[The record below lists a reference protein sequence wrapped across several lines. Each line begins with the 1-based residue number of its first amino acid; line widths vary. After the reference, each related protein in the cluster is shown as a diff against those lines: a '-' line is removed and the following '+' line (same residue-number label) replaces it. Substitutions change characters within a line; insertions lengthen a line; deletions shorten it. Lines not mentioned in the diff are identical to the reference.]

1 MTVEQR
7 RTIRVNRESFADRP
21 ARDTAVTRALLS
33 RVATGEEPETLRLH
47 RPAAVVA
54 FGPHDRIAPGYHR
67 AIAAARA
74 AGFGAIERL
83 AGGRAAVFHEQT
95 IAFAWIIPS
104 PDPPAGI
111 RQRFVELS
119 QIVAEALARLGI
131 DARIGAVAGEYCP
144 GEWSVNARGE
154 TKIMGVGQRLVR
166 GAAHVGGVI
175 VVDDSARV
183 RDVLIPVYAE
193 LGLEWRPSTV
203 GSVADEVGGAGAA
216 GAASSISGEDAAGG
230 ALHDAVAAAIVA
242 EFALRHELV
251 AGTLG
256 PEIHALADELEPAH
270 LCPTQEPV

>member
-1 MTVEQR
+1 MSSER
-7 RTIRVNRESFADRP
+7 RAVRVNRESFADRP

-47 RPAAVVA
+47 RPTAVVA

-67 AIAAARA
+67 AIAAARS

-95 IAFAWIIPS
+95 IAFAWTIPS

-111 RQRFVELS
+111 RQRFDEMS
-119 QIVAEALARLGI
+119 QIVADALSRLGI
-131 DARIGAVAGEYCP
+131 DARIGEVSGEYCP

-183 RDVLIPVYAE
+183 RDVLVPVYAE
-193 LGLEWRPSTV
+193 LGLDWRPSSV
-203 GSVADEVGGAGAA
+203 GSVADEVGSGAS
-216 GAASSISGEDAAGG
+216 ASGTSSVLS
-230 ALHDAVAAAIVA
+230 LHEAVATAIVA
-242 EFALRHELV
+242 ELSLRHELV
-251 AGTLG
+251 TGTFG
-256 PEIHALADELEPAH
+256 PEIHTLADELEPLH
-270 LCPTQEPV
+270 LCPTQETA